1 MTQTQADLHPYYQFS
16 RPEVRHLVPQTAR
29 RVLDVGCAAGAMGAA
44 LKAERPGAIVEG
56 VEVVGAAAAVAR
68 GRLDRVY
75 EGAIEAI
82 APTLPRGAYDAIV
95 LADVLEH
102 TVEPGQVLRLLRP
115 LLHTD
120 GQDGQDRQD
129 RQDRSNGALVLSVP
143 NVRHWSV
150 LRPLLEGRFDY
161 ADLGILDRT
170 HLRFFTR
177 TTLLQL
183 LAHEGLTLRRLAP
196 SRSGAPAPA
205 PVIQAL
211 AHAGLVVDTLADES
225 GVYQY
230 MLVCQPGPSW
240 PRVNDEVGLRALL
253 GDAAAAGA
261 AAAAR
266 AVAEEGQED
275 GAAFLAAYQVAQQVA
290 LLSEATGPD
299 RVANGLYESVARV
312 LCFALDRFCQGAM
325 QRRAAP
331 LREGAEALVSLA
343 SALGM

>member
-1 MTQTQADLHPYYQFS
+1 
-16 RPEVRHLVPQTAR
+16 
-29 RVLDVGCAAGAMGAA
+29 
-44 LKAERPGAIVEG
+44 
-56 VEVVGAAAAVAR
+56 
-68 GRLDRVY
+68 VY

-115 LLHTD
+115 LLNP
-120 GQDGQDRQD
+120 GGPGGPG
-129 RQDRSNGALVLSVP
+129 GALVLSVP

-183 LAHEGLTLRRLAP
+183 LAHEGLALRRLAP
-196 SRSGAPAPA
+196 SRSGVPAPA
-205 PVIQAL
+205 PLVQAL

-253 GDAAAAGA
+253 GDAAAGA
-261 AAAAR
+261 TAAAAR
-266 AVAEEGQED
+266 AAAQEGRED
-275 GAAFLAAYQVAQQVA
+275 GEAFLAAYQVAQQVA
-290 LLSEATGPD
+290 LLSEATGPE

-312 LCFALDRFCQGAM
+312 LCFALDRLCLGAT

-331 LREGAEALVSLA
+331 LREGAEALASLA